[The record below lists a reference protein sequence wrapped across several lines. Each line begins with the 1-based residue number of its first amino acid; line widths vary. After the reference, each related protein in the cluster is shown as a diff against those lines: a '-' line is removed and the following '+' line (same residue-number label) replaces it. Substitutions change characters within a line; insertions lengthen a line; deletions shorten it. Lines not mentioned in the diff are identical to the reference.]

1 MMRALL
7 AGCQFTREV
16 VGADA
21 QPVVEVETVGGLAF
35 AYHSGV
41 EMQLIAAEPRSFIY

>member
-1 MMRALL
+1 MIRTLL

-21 QPVVEVETVGGLAF
+21 QPVIEVEAMGGLAL
-35 AYHSGV
+35 ALHAGV
-41 EMQLIAAEPRSFIY
+41 QVQLLAAESRGLF